1 MANFDYKCRMI
12 EEELQSFW
20 PGWHVVTR
28 LGGGAYG
35 DVYRIYRDNNMGIRT
50 DSALKVIQVTDNHT
64 NSTAPPESVL
74 TEIRIMELLRG
85 APNIV
90 TIEDCYYRKDPGGS
104 GLARLFIRMELLQ
117 NFEDILRQSE
127 ETVRLG
133 WDPQQAFMPVP
144 EVCRLGIDICTA
156 LDYCEKYQIIHRD
169 IKPANLFIDKF
180 GNYKVGDFGVSRQVD
195 SLEAAHTMTG
205 IGTISYMAPEIYMRR
220 AYNHT
225 VDIYALGLVL
235 YRLLNYGRSPFVP
248 DYPTALTVADVDSA
262 NYQRLNGAKIQK
274 IRHIDKQLNKI
285 ILKAC
290 AYRPEARYQTAQE
303 FRDALENYL
312 QAGKD
317 YDGVNRRAA
326 AGGDAAAGGRFADG
340 RAAAGGG
347 QDAFY
352 GTGQGTGTAYATG
365 QETGTA
371 YATGQET
378 VTAYARGQEYGTAY
392 VTDGTGYETDR
403 GTVSASRNTLRTDN
417 TSAKSNKTLI
427 IAALIMTLAG
437 VIAAFGFHIA
447 ESNTRKASY
456 YSYIRCAENSSDF
469 EIKMDYYKRAID
481 RQPSKTDAYD
491 SLLTYI
497 EEDQSFDK
505 DENTALEKCLYNHS
519 ETSGDSTNIDYFR
532 SKNRSGYDRFEFR
545 LGRDYFSYL
554 KGGKADAHRCFEEV
568 IESSNL
574 SEQDKKIANSLYNLT
589 DYYAKLG
596 QTNQNWA
603 QGSGQYSYADF
614 WDLLQRV
621 TADPNTIDEQTGD
634 VPYSVAMY
642 REVASQ
648 IAGNFRQFRNAG
660 VTEQQMR
667 DVMTAADTY
676 LSGLDKSTYSNLYEA
691 LIPQT
696 ESAIEDARSAIA
708 AAFEGS
714 VTDTGT
720 YEAPSQ

>member
-50 DSALKVIQVTDNHT
+50 DSALKVIQVTDNT
-64 NSTAPPESVL
+64 ANSTAPPESVL

-312 QAGKD
+312 QAGKG

-392 VTDGTGYETDR
+392 VTDGTGYGTDR

-456 YSYIRCAENSSDF
+456 YSYIRSAENSSDF

-554 KGGKADAHRCFEEV
+554 KGGKAEANRCFED
-568 IESSNL
+568 IIDSSNL
-574 SEQDKKIANSLYNLT
+574 SEQERKIANSLHTLT
-589 DYYAKLG
+589 DIDVELG
-596 QTNQNWA
+596 AANQSWA
-603 QGSGQYSYADF
+603 QGTGQYNYADY
-614 WDLLQRV
+614 WTMLQEITV
-621 TADPNTIDEQTGD
+621 DPNTIDEKTGD
-634 VPYSVAMY
+634 VPYSIAMY

-648 IAGNFRQFRNAG
+648 IALNLRYFRNDG
-660 VTEQQMR
+660 VTELQMK
-667 DVMTAADTY
+667 DVLTAAETY
-676 LSGLDKSTYSNLYEA
+676 LSGVDRSTYSNLYEE

-696 ESAIEDARSAIA
+696 KSAIEDAKSMMA
-708 AAFEGS
+708 AAFES
-714 VTDTGT
+714 AVTDTGT
-720 YEAPSQ
+720 Y